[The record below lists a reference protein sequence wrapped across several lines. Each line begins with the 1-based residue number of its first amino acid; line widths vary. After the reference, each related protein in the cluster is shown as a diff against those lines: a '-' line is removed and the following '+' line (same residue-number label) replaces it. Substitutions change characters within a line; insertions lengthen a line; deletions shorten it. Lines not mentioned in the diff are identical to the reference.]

1 MHTQTN
7 KRKKKFKED
16 LFDDLNS
23 SPKQEE
29 HLSRK
34 TSRPKKRPKK
44 VYKESIIIN
53 ISDFTK
59 KWNNLYN

>member
-16 LFDDLNS
+16 LFDDLNL
-23 SPKQEE
+23 SPKQGE
-29 HLSRK
+29 HPSRK
-34 TSRPKKRPKK
+34 TSQPKKRPKK

-59 KWNNLYN
+59 KME